1 MKFLPMFLGLIL
13 SVSFLYANVD
23 LDGDGVINE
32 LDYCENTL
40 PNVTVNSTGC
50 EPDDDFDG
58 VINRL
63 DKCPNTPLGVKVDEN
78 GCPPVVA
85 KAVPLAEEP
94 IAPLVTKTDSNGR
107 AVELEMRAG
116 FEFDSYKLSEKG
128 LKAVDAFY
136 DYMEKYPEANVM
148 IVGHTCNM
156 GPEEYN
162 VQLSQNRADAFSQA
176 LQEKGMSPQRISAK
190 GEGMALP
197 IVSNDTKEDRALNRR
212 VEIKIFY
219 PPEDAEQETPLP

>member
-1 MKFLPMFLGLIL
+1 MKFLLIL
-13 SVSFLYANVD
+13 LWLVSSVSYVYANVD

-32 LDYCENTL
+32 LDYCENTEM
-40 PNVTVNSTGC
+40 NVIVDSTGC
-50 EPDDDFDG
+50 EPDDDHDG

-63 DKCPNTPLGVKVDEN
+63 DKCPDTPLGVKVDEN

-85 KAVPLAEEP
+85 KEEP

-107 AVELEMRAG
+107 AVELEIRTG
-116 FEFDSYKLSEKG
+116 FKFDSYELSEKG
-128 LKAVDAFY
+128 LEDVDAFY
-136 DYMEKYPEANVM
+136 DYMQKYPEANVM

-162 VQLSQNRADAFSQA
+162 VQLSQNRANAFSQA

-197 IVSNDTKEDRALNRR
+197 VTSNDTKEDRALNRR